1 MDEMLL
7 TLLLQMQN
15 RLFTER
21 MKQMENEKK
30 TEYKVDPIFDRYVQ
44 PYDKSSSQQLLSA
57 VLEDIDGRVVHVWNG
72 CHLNDKTKYDLCKEH
87 GINVKI
93 KEYNFNSRNSAAY
106 YICTKEINR
115 DDLCDDYRKYLVGQM
130 FHYKELIE
138 SGDVFRRPVGKNK
151 MAAEIG
157 VSIKLAGGTVLKYN
171 QYSDAMDIIFERD
184 PDFARKIL
192 MGVVK
197 VSQENV
203 IELSRLRTEEI
214 RAIAKVVEEERLD
227 KLTLADIRNE
237 IRWYAM
243 RHMGGG
249 SVRVTK
255 AEEKKIPKTGT
266 IRQMPEY
273 DPDSEV
279 NSLCMTISSWIS
291 SIKRVNDNA
300 DFGKITM
307 KARLRLGKQLVALVT
322 TIDEIQKSLEE
333 RTGSYE

>member
-1 MDEMLL
+1 
-7 TLLLQMQN
+7 
-15 RLFTER
+15 
-21 MKQMENEKK
+21 MENEKK
-30 TEYKVDPIFDRYVQ
+30 TEYTVDPIFDRYVQ
-44 PYDKSSSQQLLSA
+44 PYDKNSSQQLLSA
-57 VLEDIDGRVVHVWNG
+57 ILGDIDGRVVHVWNG
-72 CHLNDKTKYDLCKEH
+72 CHLNDKAKYDLCMEH

-93 KEYNFNSRNSAAY
+93 KEYSFKGRNTAGY
-106 YICTKEINR
+106 YICSQEILR
-115 DDLCDDYRKYLVGQM
+115 KDLCDDYRKYLVGQM

-138 SGDVFRRPVGKNK
+138 AGDVFRRPVGKNK
-151 MAAEIG
+151 LAIEIG
-157 VSIKLAGGTVLKYN
+157 ASIKLAGGTVLKYN
-171 QYSDAMDIIFERD
+171 QYSDAMDIVFDSD

-203 IELSRLRTEEI
+203 VELSRLRAEEI
-214 RAIAKVVEEERLD
+214 RAISKAVEEERID
-227 KLTLADIRNE
+227 KLTLNDIRNE
-237 IRWYAM
+237 VRWFAM
-243 RHMGGG
+243 RYMGGS
-249 SVRVTK
+249 SVRTAK
-255 AEEKKIPKTGT
+255 AEEKKTPKTGT

-322 TIDEIQKSLEE
+322 TIDDIQKSLEE